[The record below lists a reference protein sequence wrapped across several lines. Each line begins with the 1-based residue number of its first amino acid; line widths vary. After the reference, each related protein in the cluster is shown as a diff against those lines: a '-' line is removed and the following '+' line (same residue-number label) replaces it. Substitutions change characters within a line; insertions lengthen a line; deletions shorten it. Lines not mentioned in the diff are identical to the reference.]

1 MASDYV
7 LPNVS
12 AIAILLLML
21 VNGRQLE
28 VGNAHLPMART
39 KVPEPD
45 FLNLS
50 GEKNPNREKLQSL
63 LVSQRENA
71 LRHKPP
77 FYP

>member
-7 LPNVS
+7 LSNIS
-12 AIAILLLML
+12 AIAILLMML

-28 VGNAHLPMART
+28 LGNAYLPMART
-39 KVPEPD
+39 KVPKPD

-63 LVSQRENA
+63 LASLRENT